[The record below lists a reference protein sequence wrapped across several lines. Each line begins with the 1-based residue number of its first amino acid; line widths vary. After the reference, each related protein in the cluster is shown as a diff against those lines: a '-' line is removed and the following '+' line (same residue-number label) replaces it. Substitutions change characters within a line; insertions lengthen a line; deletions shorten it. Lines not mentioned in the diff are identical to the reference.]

1 MASGLDRR
9 SSPATLHAKTDNGRQ
24 GKALNTESTTAA
36 HSVRGV
42 SRSYILWM
50 VMLVY
55 VVNYIDRTIL
65 AIILP
70 EIKHEFALTDFES
83 GILSG
88 TSFAITYAT
97 LGMPLAWLAD
107 RVSRR
112 NLIAVSM
119 ALFSASTV
127 VCAYAANALQL
138 VAARFFTGI
147 GEAGTGPSIQSVISD
162 LYEPKERAAALSF
175 YSAGLNLGLLI
186 AFFAGGQIEAHFGW
200 RAAFLAAGVPG
211 LVLFILF
218 MFTVPEP
225 ARGHVEQLADASKP
239 AGFWQTARYLW
250 TLPSF
255 RWMSIGCGLSAFGGY
270 AGISFTPLFLTVSH
284 GMTPGPR
291 GLALAMLT
299 GVAGGIGTYLSGV
312 LADRF
317 SRNNLRWNL
326 YVPILF
332 IVASLPFMPFFYL
345 SPSLAVALACAI
357 VPTAAGAAYVSPA
370 YAVTLRLV
378 PLRMRAQAAAILL
391 FILNI
396 IGYGCGP
403 AGVGELSD
411 LLRPYVGNDSI
422 RWAML
427 ATAITWILSGICYWR
442 ASRTVVADVA
452 RSGGGPIAPA
462 VASA

>member
-1 MASGLDRR
+1 LDT
-9 SSPATLHAKTDNGRQ
+9 PV
-24 GKALNTESTTAA
+24 TTATTLR
-36 HSVRGV
+36 VGGV

-70 EIKHEFALTDFES
+70 EIKHEFSLTDFQS
-83 GILSG
+83 GLLSG

-107 RVSRR
+107 RVNRR
-112 NLIAVSM
+112 NIIAFSM
-119 ALFSASTV
+119 ALFSAATV

-138 VAARFFTGI
+138 VAARIFTGV
-147 GEAGTGPSIQSVISD
+147 GEAGTGPSIQSIISD

-175 YSAGLNLGLLI
+175 YSAGLNIGLLI
-186 AFFAGGQIEAHFGW
+186 AFFVGGQIEAFFGW
-200 RAAFLAAGVPG
+200 RAAFLAAGIPG

-225 ARGHVEQLADASKP
+225 RRGHVEQLADAERAPGLIKTF
-239 AGFWQTARYLW
+239 AVLW
-250 TLPSF
+250 AQPTF
-255 RWMSIGCGLSAFGGY
+255 RWMSVGCGLSAFGGY
-270 AGISFTPLFLTVSH
+270 AGITFTPLFLSVSH

-291 GLALAMLT
+291 GLALALLT
-299 GVAGGIGTYLSGV
+299 GVAGGLGTYFSGV

-332 IVASLPFMPFFYL
+332 VVISLPFMPFFYL
-345 SPSLAVALACAI
+345 SPSLTVALAAAI
-357 VPTAAGAAYVSPA
+357 IPTAAGAAYVSPA

-396 IGYGCGP
+396 IGYGLGP
-403 AGVGELSD
+403 AGVGALSD
-411 LLRPYVGNDSI
+411 ALRPSLGSDSI

-427 ATAITWILSGICYWR
+427 ATSITWILAGICFWR
-442 ASRTVVADVA
+442 ASRTVVADVQ
-452 RSGGGPIAPA
+452 RSGGDLAGPLAVPA
-462 VASA
+462 

>member
-1 MASGLDRR
+1 LDTPVT
-9 SSPATLHAKTDNGRQ
+9 PAT
-24 GKALNTESTTAA
+24 AL
-36 HSVRGV
+36 SVRGV
-42 SRSYILWM
+42 SRTYILWM

-65 AIILP
+65 NIILP

-88 TSFAITYAT
+88 TSFAITYAV

-112 NLIAVSM
+112 NIIAFSM
-119 ALFSASTV
+119 ALFSAATV
-127 VCAYAANALQL
+127 FCGYAANALQL
-138 VAARFFTGI
+138 VGARFFTGV
-147 GEAGTGPSIQSVISD
+147 GEAGTGPAIQSVISD

-175 YSAGLNLGLLI
+175 YSAGLNIGLLI
-186 AFFAGGQIEAHFGW
+186 AFFAGGQIEQHFGW

-211 LVLFILF
+211 LALFLLF

-225 ARGHVEQLADASKP
+225 RRGHVEALADAKGA
-239 AGFWQTARYLW
+239 AGLLETARVLW
-250 TLPSF
+250 SNPTF

-270 AGISFTPLFLTVSH
+270 AGITFTPLFLSVSH
-284 GMTPGPR
+284 GMAPGPR
-291 GLALAMLT
+291 GLALALLT
-299 GVAGGIGTYLSGV
+299 GIAGGIGTYLSGV
-312 LADRF
+312 MADRF

-332 IVASLPFMPFFYL
+332 VVFSVPFMPFFYL
-345 SPSLAVALACAI
+345 SPSLAVALAAAI
-357 VPTAAGAAYVSPA
+357 IPTAAGAAYVSPA
-370 YAVTLRLV
+370 YAVTLMLV

-396 IGYGCGP
+396 IGYGLGP
-403 AGVGELSD
+403 PAVGELSD
-411 LLRPYVGNDSI
+411 LLRPSLGSDSV

-427 ATAITWILSGICYWR
+427 ATAITWIISGYCYWR
-442 ASRTVVADVA
+442 ASRTVVEDVK
-452 RSGGGPIAPA
+452 RVSGNASGPA
-462 VASA
+462 VAPASLVDHNTVP

>member
-1 MASGLDRR
+1 M
-9 SSPATLHAKTDNGRQ
+9 
-24 GKALNTESTTAA
+24 NTESTTAA
-36 HSVRGV
+36 LRVGGV

-50 VMLVY
+50 VMFVY

-107 RVSRR
+107 RVNRR

-138 VAARFFTGI
+138 VMARVFTGV
-147 GEAGTGPSIQSVISD
+147 GEAGTGPSITSIISD
-162 LYEPKERAAALSF
+162 LYKPKERAAALAF
-175 YSAGLNLGLLI
+175 YSAGLNVGLLI
-186 AFFAGGQIEAHFGW
+186 AFFLGGQIEAHFGW

-211 LVLFILF
+211 LLLFFLF
-218 MFTVPEP
+218 MTTVPEP
-225 ARGHVEQLADASKP
+225 PRGHVEQLADSEP
-239 AGFWQTARYLW
+239 APGLFQTFAILW
-250 TLPSF
+250 SRPSF
-255 RWMSIGCGLSAFGGY
+255 RWLSVGCGLSAFGGY

-291 GLALAMLT
+291 GLALALLT

-312 LADRF
+312 LADRL
-317 SRNNLRWNL
+317 SKNNLRWNL
-326 YVPILF
+326 YVPIGF
-332 IVASLPFMPFFYL
+332 IVAALPFMPFYYL
-345 SPSLAVALACAI
+345 SPSLAVTLAAAI
-357 VPTAAGAAYVSPA
+357 VPTAAGAAFVSPG
-370 YAVTLRLV
+370 YAITLRLA

-391 FILNI
+391 FILNM
-396 IGYGCGP
+396 IGYGVGP
-403 AGVGELSD
+403 AAVGELSD
-411 LLRPYVGNDSI
+411 LLRPSLGNDSI

-427 ATAITWILSGICYWR
+427 ATAITWIISGYCYWR
-442 ASRTVVADVA
+442 ASRTVVEDVA
-452 RSGGGPIAPA
+452 RSDGELTGP
-462 VASA
+462 VAASV